1 MVRRT
6 RFSILIIFKNER
18 RGIVKT
24 LDSVFSQTYPSGH
37 VEVICVNDNSIDGS
51 EKLIK
56 NYPIRL
62 LRSKST
68 GISGARN
75 EGIKYC
81 SGDVIL
87 FLDAHIYLQNS
98 NTLKQIDKL
107 FRSQKETVGVCGEY
121 YSVEEEDKNY
131 VRDIRRSVLF
141 GKNDKERFITLEA
154 FTTWSIAIG
163 AYKRTLFT
171 DITFPEGFNNSYG
184 EDTYVQ
190 IKIHNKGHRL
200 LYSPIVTGLHDA
212 LLTDKQLINKMML
225 EIRATSNILL
235 QGADD
240 TMNGQTI
247 FLPYLHYFLSYPLG
261 LVISIILLTIKFN
274 IVFMFICTFFFFLE
288 TGPLLKIITIQKYNL
303 GKRLFTLLYLIQI
316 NQNYRAL

>member
-24 LDSVFSQTYPSGH
+24 LDSVFSKTYPSGH

-154 FTTWSIAIG
+154 FTTWSI
-163 AYKRTLFT
+163 
-171 DITFPEGFNNSYG
+171 
-184 EDTYVQ
+184 
-190 IKIHNKGHRL
+190 
-200 LYSPIVTGLHDA
+200 
-212 LLTDKQLINKMML
+212 
-225 EIRATSNILL
+225 
-235 QGADD
+235 
-240 TMNGQTI
+240 
-247 FLPYLHYFLSYPLG
+247 
-261 LVISIILLTIKFN
+261 SI
-274 IVFMFICTFFFFLE
+274 
-288 TGPLLKIITIQKYNL
+288 
-303 GKRLFTLLYLIQI
+303 
-316 NQNYRAL
+316 